1 MRLFRRLPSHR
12 FPALVVAFLIGGWFG
27 GLGRAGP
34 GEDGERNR
42 TVLLVPTT
50 TERDWRDL
58 AFLCA
63 VPAAAARGEGFTPL
77 LTVDPVAPW
86 RPELLDFLR
95 RYEPDSL
102 IYLGGEMPSVGLE
115 DVEVEEIVFIS
126 PDEAAC
132 QLAWRFWKKVSRGV
146 VFEETDR
153 SAPLAA
159 SALAARLG
167 VPLFPASEGVLSDPA
182 RQVAQALGIRKLI
195 YVVEDR
201 RSTLRSVKGF
211 STSRIAGAE
220 GVVRFLERERLP
232 IEYLAACNPL
242 DSTIGPARKLSLA
255 AVLFAAGREGAV
267 ATFAYDTKWKVPFP
281 ASEDPETKTRSGSI
295 DLADCAT
302 AFTIAHGGRHWT
314 TRIDLDGD
322 GVLGDEGEGPF
333 RTGDAVELAGRR
345 WTVDLDVTEGDRGT
359 KLWLSTPDRETVRA
373 DLGRYLEAA
382 GGSVT
387 HLCLVGW
394 PQVLPSVIVSDAQGI
409 DTDLVSD
416 LPLANTDDDPF
427 VELCSGRV
435 IAEDVHA
442 AVLHANR
449 SLLYEELLDESWSS
463 SFATAEWG
471 AHCSHALE
479 SVGFQYVGHHD
490 GEAVIGEDSPL
501 SRASVIAHGSHAMW
515 TVMGKTY
522 AWDTAVLLA
531 PCFVESSGCST
542 ASLDQDPEYRSV
554 AARML
559 RNGAV
564 AFIGN
569 TRRGVAQQEYYLTEV
584 RNALLGGKTL
594 GEANRLALNSLTVA
608 VLDGGEQESGLHR
621 YQLYNQTVFGDPA
634 LRLHLPRSPIVEPA
648 RAEQRGKKVTVH
660 APSTWWRYHEPTL
673 GEWKSGFEGLHYMR
687 GAGLVTDSWWHGGEL
702 RNDEASW
709 LTVEAQVGRKLVV
722 VEAVGEVPAPLGW
735 TGKFFLDAHADG
747 TRSVWWRC
755 RLIDFDMRTGEV
767 GAEVES
773 LSFRLK

>member
-1 MRLFRRLPSHR
+1 MRLFRRLPSRR
-12 FPALVVAFLIGGWFG
+12 FPALVVALLVGGWFG

-42 TVLLVPTT
+42 TVLVVPTT

-77 LTVDPVAPW
+77 LTVDPVGPW

-102 IYLGGEMPSVGLE
+102 IYLGGEMPSVDLE
-115 DVEVEEIVFIS
+115 GVEAEEIVFIS
-126 PDEAAC
+126 PDEAAA
-132 QLAWRFWKKVSRGV
+132 QLAWRFWTKVSRGV

-167 VPLFPASEGVLSDPA
+167 VPLFPASEGVLSDRA
-182 RQVAQALGIRKLI
+182 RQVAQALGIRRLI
-195 YVVEDR
+195 YVVEDP

-220 GVVRFLERERLP
+220 GVVRFLQRERLP
-232 IEYLAACNPL
+232 VEYLAACNPL
-242 DSTIGPARKLSLA
+242 DSTAGPAHKLSLA

-267 ATFAYDTKWKVPFP
+267 ATLAYDTKWKMPFVAAEAGEGEAP
-281 ASEDPETKTRSGSI
+281 SGTI
-295 DLADCAT
+295 DLDDPAVT
-302 AFTIAHGGRHWT
+302 FSIAHVGRHWT

-322 GVLGDEGEGPF
+322 GAFGDEGDGPF
-333 RTGDAVELAGRR
+333 RTGDVVELAGRR
-345 WTVDLDVTEGDRGT
+345 WTVDLDATEGERGT
-359 KLWLSTPDRETVRA
+359 KLWLSTPDRDTVRG
-373 DLGRYLEAA
+373 DLACYLEAA
-382 GGSVT
+382 DGSVT

-394 PQVLPSVIVSDAQGI
+394 PQVLPAVIVSDAQGI
-409 DTDLVSD
+409 DCDLVSD

-471 AHCSHALE
+471 AHCNRALE
-479 SVGFQYVGHHD
+479 SVGFQHAGHHD

-515 TVMGKTY
+515 TAMGKTY

-531 PCFVESSGCST
+531 PCIVESSGCST

-569 TRRGVAQQEYYLTEV
+569 TRRGVAQQEYFLTEV
-584 RNALLGGKTL
+584 RNALLDGKTL
-594 GEANRLALNSLTVA
+594 GEANRHALNSLTVA

-621 YQLYNQTVFGDPA
+621 YQLYSHAVYGDPA
-634 LRLHLPRSPIVEPA
+634 LKLHLPAESTVEPA
-648 RAEQRGKKVTVH
+648 RAERRGKRVTVH
-660 APSTWWRYHEPTL
+660 APSTWWCYHTPTNE
-673 GEWKSGFEGLHYMR
+673 EWKSGFEGLHYLR
-687 GAGLVTDSWWHGGEL
+687 GAGLATDSWWHGGEK
-702 RNDEASW
+702 RNEEAMW
-709 LTVEAQVGRKLVV
+709 FTVEALAGRKHVLV
-722 VEAVGEVPAPLGW
+722 EPIGEVPSPLGW
-735 TGKFFLDAHADG
+735 TGKFFLDEHPDG

-755 RLIDFDMRTGEV
+755 RLIDFDMRTGVV

-773 LSFRLK
+773 LSFRLR